1 MRAHRRSC
9 LAMRRR
15 IWAFAMSQRFC
26 GNCGQG
32 ATSEESFCI
41 ACGLRLRPLTAENE
55 LMGSQSGPDAGLR
68 EDQIALRHAL
78 GLLAKQELATA
89 VAVLERLCKERPE
102 WAIARAYLGI
112 AYLRATRIADA
123 RYELEEAV
131 RMAPDSFICR
141 SKLGEF
147 LARLGFYDQAMRE
160 LDVALAVP
168 PPDTESYHA
177 AMELRQFCKDKAKGI
192 FYRQTGYPKLG
203 RFSPARL
210 FGHAQPVLTERG
222 N

>member
-1 MRAHRRSC
+1 
-9 LAMRRR
+9 
-15 IWAFAMSQRFC
+15 MSVRYC
-26 GNCGQG
+26 GNCGQ
-32 ATSEESFCI
+32 AAAPEESFCI
-41 ACGLRLRPLTAENE
+41 ACGVRLRPLPSPNE
-55 LMGSQSGPDAGLR
+55 DASHVALAADPGFR
-68 EDQIALRHAL
+68 DDQIALRHAV
-78 GLLAKQELATA
+78 GLLAKREIATA
-89 VAVLERLCKERPE
+89 LPVLERLCAERPD
-102 WAIARAYLGI
+102 WAVARAYLGI
-112 AYLRATRIADA
+112 AYLRATRIAESRA
-123 RYELEEAV
+123 ELETAV
-131 RMAPDSFICR
+131 RIAPESFICR

-160 LDVALAVP
+160 LDAALAVP